1 MLRLDTVHHT
11 SNGGEKTLLRNSNYK
26 GYKIYHWLMT
36 HLINRE
42 REKNGLCICKDGIPN
57 IFEALKLF
65 VEAKI
70 TKTLFCMQSTI

>member
-1 MLRLDTVHHT
+1 
-11 SNGGEKTLLRNSNYK
+11 
-26 GYKIYHWLMT
+26 MT

-42 REKNGLCICKDGIPN
+42 REKNGLCICRDGIPN

-70 TKTLFCMQSTI
+70 TKTLLCMQSTI